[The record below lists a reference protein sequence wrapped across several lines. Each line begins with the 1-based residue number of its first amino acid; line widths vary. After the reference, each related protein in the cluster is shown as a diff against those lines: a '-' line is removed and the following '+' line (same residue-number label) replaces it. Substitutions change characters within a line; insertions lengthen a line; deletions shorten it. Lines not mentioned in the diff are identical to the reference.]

1 MKTEGR
7 PRKKAHISVGGVIAV
22 GFALLF
28 VVLAIVSH
36 FSMRGET
43 LTARRTMDTL
53 KQQCVSFN
61 KLVAADRTKSLFR
74 ISDLLRDVRREIKAN
89 PENLSDEYLE
99 QYVDGTRISG
109 IAVLDE
115 ELRLVSS
122 GYTRQFNTGN
132 WEAIAEGKHF
142 QDIVS
147 SKNKILLTR
156 LTVDGEYYDV
166 CAMSRTDASGIVIG
180 FYKQPSGLI
189 LGTES
194 DLESLIS
201 GLYLESHGQYAIAED
216 GIVRVSSDATAKNTH
231 VSDNPILEASAHVA
245 NDGALHL
252 VNSEGRNY
260 LVCRSGC
267 EGFIL
272 YIYYPISSVSVSWI
286 VATGIFLAV
295 YFVLLLL
302 YFIVRNRALYENSKK
317 LEDSNAHLTETV
329 KMLQALETIYF
340 ALFYVDIE
348 NDTYETI
355 YIPSWLVGKVAQNGV
370 YTDLKRMFVDTMV
383 VKEFK
388 EEVDGRMSI
397 GFIRESLNRRKITD
411 VRKSFYTDYQALREG
426 KVVWCRVSATVVD
439 YSDDGNPAHILAL
452 LQDVD
457 VEKAKEAEYQ
467 ARILK
472 EAQDAKIANNAKSEF
487 LRHMSHDIR
496 TPING
501 IRGYIEIASQHPDD
515 LAIQNYCREKSLTA
529 TNVLLALVNGL
540 LDMSKLESGDIT
552 LEEKPFDLTVV
563 LDEISTILSPQA
575 TKKGVRYE
583 ILRREAL
590 PVTHVIGSP
599 RYVSQVI
606 MNMAGN
612 AVKYS
617 KPDGWIRVNT
627 TLVSETEDTVTYEFV
642 CADNGIGMSEEFQ
655 KRMFEPFTQEADNA
669 RTTFEGAGLG
679 LSIVKKLV
687 DAMGG
692 TIICKS
698 QKDVGTEFHIVLTFA
713 KDKNYRTEPEK
724 KSETNK
730 DALQGMNVL
739 IAEDNDLNMEIAELL
754 LKDSGANVT
763 KAWNGT
769 EAVDAFKKSAVG
781 YYDIIFM
788 DIMMPEMSGLDAA
801 KAIRSLDRPD
811 AKTVFIS
818 AMSANAFQDD
828 VRGSIEAGMD
838 EHLSKPVDEE
848 KFLSVA
854 AKARRRKE

>member
-7 PRKKAHISVGGVIAV
+7 PRKKAHISVVGAIAV
-22 GFALLF
+22 GLALLL
-28 VVLAIVSH
+28 VVLAVAGH
-36 FSMRGET
+36 FSFKSET
-43 LTARRTMDTL
+43 ASARRTMETL
-53 KQQCVSFN
+53 KKQCVSFN

-109 IAVLDE
+109 VAVLDE
-115 ELRLVSS
+115 ELRLVAS
-122 GYTRQFNTGN
+122 GYTRQFNTEN
-132 WEAIAEGKHF
+132 WEVIAEGRRF
-142 QDIVS
+142 QNIVAS
-147 SKNKILLTR
+147 ENKILLTR
-156 LTVDGEYYDV
+156 LVIDGEYYDI
-166 CAMSRTDASGIVIG
+166 CAMSRTDARGIVIG

-189 LGTES
+189 LDTES
-194 DLESLIS
+194 DLESLIG
-201 GLYLESHGQYAIAED
+201 GLYLESHGQYVIAEN
-216 GIVRVSSDATAKNTH
+216 GIVRVSSDAAAKNTY

-245 NDGALHL
+245 NDGALHH

-267 EGFIL
+267 EGFVL
-272 YIYYPISSVSVSWI
+272 YIYYPISSVYASWI
-286 VATGIFLAV
+286 VATGTFLAI

-302 YFIVRNRALYENSKK
+302 YFVVRNRALYENSRK

-340 ALFYVDIE
+340 ALFYVDIK

-355 YIPSWLVGKVAQNGV
+355 YIPSWLADKSVRNGV
-370 YTDLKRMFVDTMV
+370 YTDLKKMFVDTMV
-383 VKEFK
+383 VEEFK
-388 EEVDGRMSI
+388 EEVDSRMSI
-397 GFIRESLNRRKITD
+397 EFIRETLNREKITD

-426 KVVWCRVSATVVD
+426 KIVWCRVSATTVD
-439 YSDDGNPAHILAL
+439 YAEDGSPAHILAL

-487 LRHMSHDIR
+487 LRHISHDIR

-501 IRGYIEIASQHPDD
+501 IRGYMEIATQHRDD

-529 TNVLLALVNGL
+529 INVLLTLVNGL
-540 LDMSKLESGDIT
+540 LDMSKLESRNIT
-552 LEEKPFDLTVV
+552 LEEKPFNLTAV
-563 LDEISTILSPQA
+563 LDEINTILSPQA
-575 TKKGVRYE
+575 ENKGVRFE
-583 ILRREAL
+583 TLRKEEL

-606 MNMAGN
+606 MNMTGN

-655 KRMFEPFTQEADNA
+655 KRMFEPFAQEADNA

-698 QKDVGTEFHIVLTFA
+698 QKGVGTEFHIVLTFV
-713 KDKNYRTEPEK
+713 KDKNYRAEPEK

-730 DALQGMNVL
+730 DALRGMNVL

-828 VRGSIEAGMD
+828 VRGSLEAGMD
-838 EHLSKPVDEE
+838 EHLSKPVEEE
-848 KFLSVA
+848 KILSIA
-854 AKARRRKE
+854 AKVRRRKG

>member
-1 MKTEGR
+1 M
-7 PRKKAHISVGGVIAV
+7 
-22 GFALLF
+22 
-28 VVLAIVSH
+28 
-36 FSMRGET
+36 
-43 LTARRTMDTL
+43 
-53 KQQCVSFN
+53 
-61 KLVAADRTKSLFR
+61 
-74 ISDLLRDVRREIKAN
+74 
-89 PENLSDEYLE
+89 
-99 QYVDGTRISG
+99 
-109 IAVLDE
+109 
-115 ELRLVSS
+115 
-122 GYTRQFNTGN
+122 
-132 WEAIAEGKHF
+132 
-142 QDIVS
+142 
-147 SKNKILLTR
+147 
-156 LTVDGEYYDV
+156 
-166 CAMSRTDASGIVIG
+166 
-180 FYKQPSGLI
+180 
-189 LGTES
+189 
-194 DLESLIS
+194 
-201 GLYLESHGQYAIAED
+201 
-216 GIVRVSSDATAKNTH
+216 
-231 VSDNPILEASAHVA
+231 
-245 NDGALHL
+245 
-252 VNSEGRNY
+252 
-260 LVCRSGC
+260 
-267 EGFIL
+267 
-272 YIYYPISSVSVSWI
+272 
-286 VATGIFLAV
+286 
-295 YFVLLLL
+295 LL
-302 YFIVRNRALYENSKK
+302 YFIVRNRALYENSRK

-355 YIPSWLVGKVAQNGV
+355 YIPSWLVGKPVRNGV
-370 YTDLKRMFVDTMV
+370 YTDLKKMFVDTMV
-383 VKEFK
+383 VAEFK
-388 EEVDGRMSI
+388 EEVDSRMSI
-397 GFIRESLNRRKITD
+397 EFIRETLNREKITD
-411 VRKSFYTDYQALREG
+411 VRKSFYTDYQALHEG
-426 KVVWCRVSATVVD
+426 KIVWCRVSATTVD
-439 YSDDGNPAHILAL
+439 YADDGSPAHILAL

-487 LRHMSHDIR
+487 LRHISHDIR

-501 IRGYIEIASQHPDD
+501 IRGYMEIATQHRDD

-529 TNVLLALVNGL
+529 INVLLTLVNGL
-540 LDMSKLESGDIT
+540 LDMSKLESGNIT
-552 LEEKPFDLTVV
+552 LEEKPFNLTAV
-563 LDEISTILSPQA
+563 LDEINTILSPQA
-575 TKKGVRYE
+575 VNKGVRFE
-583 ILRREAL
+583 TLRKEEL

-606 MNMAGN
+606 MNMTGN

-627 TLVSETEDTVTYEFV
+627 TLVSGTEDTVTYEFV

-655 KRMFEPFTQEADNA
+655 KRMFEPFAQEADNA

-698 QKDVGTEFHIVLTFA
+698 QKDVGTEFHIVLTFV
-713 KDKNYRTEPEK
+713 KDKNYRAEPEK

-730 DALQGMNVL
+730 DALRGMNVL

-828 VRGSIEAGMD
+828 VRGSLEAGMD
-838 EHLSKPVDEE
+838 EHLSKPVEEE
-848 KFLSVA
+848 KILSIA
-854 AKARRRKE
+854 AKVRRRKG